1 MHGEAQPGVIP
12 LGIIVHNITWRKSG
26 SDTSDIKLTDVRGGQ
41 YSLVYSNS
49 ISGEDAYLTWRDD
62 PTFGVLTLNNY
73 AWNNTDASG
82 SLGSSTAN
90 GVTLNT
96 HFFHSQ
102 PADFVQLEYPHPLR
116 GAAAPSAGT
125 LSFSSST
132 YSVQEDGGSKI
143 ITVNRSGGTAGAV
156 TVNYATSN
164 GTASSGSDY
173 TSASGT
179 LSWTDGDGDPKTFS
193 VTILD
198 NGTAEDDETFTATL
212 SSVTGGADLGTLSA
226 TVTILND
233 DEPEAPLMAGLTWE
247 AEDMLLTSPM
257 TDGGTYISQASQT
270 TDPATAGKAV
280 CRFTVTTAG
289 AYTVSATINASV
301 SNGDS
306 VFVSIDELPT
316 SPTTVWDVSPL
327 TTGAEARLVTWRGS
341 SVGVPEF
348 SPKTFTLTAGEHTFY
363 IYGREAGM
371 QIDQIT
377 LIPPATLSGK
387 SSGQLKLRGGAKI
400 R

>member
-1 MHGEAQPGVIP
+1 
-12 LGIIVHNITWRKSG
+12 
-26 SDTSDIKLTDVRGGQ
+26 
-41 YSLVYSNS
+41 
-49 ISGEDAYLTWRDD
+49 
-62 PTFGVLTLNNY
+62 
-73 AWNNTDASG
+73 
-82 SLGSSTAN
+82 
-90 GVTLNT
+90 
-96 HFFHSQ
+96 
-102 PADFVQLEYPHPLR
+102 
-116 GAAAPSAGT
+116 
-125 LSFSSST
+125 
-132 YSVQEDGGSKI
+132 
-143 ITVNRSGGTAGAV
+143 
-156 TVNYATSN
+156 
-164 GTASSGSDY
+164 
-173 TSASGT
+173 
-179 LSWTDGDGDPKTFS
+179 
-193 VTILD
+193 
-198 NGTAEDDETFTATL
+198 
-212 SSVTGGADLGTLSA
+212 
-226 TVTILND
+226 
-233 DEPEAPLMAGLTWE
+233 
-247 AEDMLLTSPM
+247 M